1 MLEEPCNGLA
11 LQLGAVEIL
20 LLVASC
26 YGDRIS
32 SAQMG
37 HLARMQT
44 LPLPMNQ
51 LLSQS
56 ITYSEPISYRVR
68 SEQISTA

>member
-1 MLEEPCNGLA
+1 MLEEPCSGLA

-56 ITYSEPISYRVR
+56 IASHLQRANKLSSEK
-68 SEQISTA
+68 